1 MKATL
6 HALLVLG
13 LSGGGCATPSVAPP
27 RQSTAEVQ
35 VVALQQERQQLL
47 TTLGEFHDRIRDLE
61 SKLADREGR
70 PVAQSYDQLLAI
82 KEAELSEL
90 RKTSAESNK
99 LSAQLNTTGS
109 DLNQARL
116 RVSTLEQQVTKKD
129 QELGALKGL
138 ATAAAELE
146 SAKHRMADLESL
158 LSQRDQETRS
168 LRTSSA
174 EREKPRR
181 PVTDRD
187 RHIESYEGAA
197 GIDREATCPKRFRPS
212 YQCSRETE
220 LVADLSAYSNELRQT
235 RQRMAS
241 FEQHATEREQELNV
255 VRKGVG
261 DRDRL
266 VNQLTVANMDL
277 AQTKQ
282 KASNL
287 ERQLAAKTQEL
298 DVLQNAM
305 TSKERSSGP
314 LVLRNTGMAKPS
326 GANIGTEV
334 KQHSGTSLP
343 QSDTHTLRS
352 GKFRATR
359 LPSNPSSNPLI
370 SNGPE
375 LINASEHLARLL
387 KDEVSR
393 GTINVK
399 QHRNHLAVG
408 LSSSLLFQS
417 GEATLKP
424 EGMNVLKRI
433 GNILGQIPNNAIQ
446 IAGHTDNQAIRKELR
461 KTFPDNKALSW
472 ARAENARRGL
482 INGGLPMERVKAI
495 GLADKV
501 PLMSNTTEAGRQKN
515 RRIEIVVTQLAG
527 WPPAMKVT
535 SEEYNGPSMAF
546 FTIGET
552 ELPLG
557 SACHCATERATVL

>member
-1 MKATL
+1 
-6 HALLVLG
+6 
-13 LSGGGCATPSVAPP
+13 
-27 RQSTAEVQ
+27 
-35 VVALQQERQQLL
+35 
-47 TTLGEFHDRIRDLE
+47 
-61 SKLADREGR
+61 
-70 PVAQSYDQLLAI
+70 
-82 KEAELSEL
+82 
-90 RKTSAESNK
+90 
-99 LSAQLNTTGS
+99 
-109 DLNQARL
+109 
-116 RVSTLEQQVTKKD
+116 
-129 QELGALKGL
+129 
-138 ATAAAELE
+138 
-146 SAKHRMADLESL
+146 
-158 LSQRDQETRS
+158 
-168 LRTSSA
+168 
-174 EREKPRR
+174 
-181 PVTDRD
+181 
-187 RHIESYEGAA
+187 
-197 GIDREATCPKRFRPS
+197 
-212 YQCSRETE
+212 
-220 LVADLSAYSNELRQT
+220 
-235 RQRMAS
+235 MAS

-261 DRDRL
+261 DGDRL

-352 GKFRATR
+352 GTS
-359 LPSNPSSNPLI
+359 PSHSSSEQPI
-370 SNGPE
+370 VKPIDQTDHE

-433 GNILGQIPNNAIQ
+433 GNILGQIPNNPRRLPDIQ
-446 IAGHTDNQAIRKELR
+446 
-461 KTFPDNKALSW
+461 
-472 ARAENARRGL
+472 
-482 INGGLPMERVKAI
+482 
-495 GLADKV
+495 
-501 PLMSNTTEAGRQKN
+501 
-515 RRIEIVVTQLAG
+515 
-527 WPPAMKVT
+527 
-535 SEEYNGPSMAF
+535 
-546 FTIGET
+546 TIKRFAK
-552 ELPLG
+552 
-557 SACHCATERATVL
+557 S